1 MLSDVEKRILEA
13 AKAGVDAATDRL
25 KLEIDR
31 LTPEDTGRL
40 LAGNRVKR
48 ATEKPG
54 GASGAVVNNTP
65 YAQYV
70 EYGLG
75 RPFKYHKPKGVVAF
89 RGIGARMFTRAF
101 DGNKKELVKIVGDT
115 LTQHLR
121 ASFR

>member
-1 MLSDVEKRILEA
+1 MLKDVEKAVIDA
-13 AKAGVDAATDRL
+13 AKAGVDAATARL

-40 LAGNRVKR
+40 LSANRTKP
-48 ATEKPG
+48 ATQRPN
-54 GASGAVVNNTP
+54 AVVGAVVNNTP

-75 RPFKYHKPKGVVAF
+75 RSFNYHKPRGVVAF

-101 DGNKKELVKIVGDT
+101 DGNKKELVKIVGDEIT
-115 LTQHLR
+115 ASLR
-121 ASFR
+121 AAFR